1 MTSDNL
7 WEYQMTSI
15 DHILDLGWPNYSAVV
30 GKYKHREE
38 QYSKII
44 NVVKESEGYV

>member
-1 MTSDNL
+1 MTSDDL
-7 WEYQMTSI
+7 GEYQMTSI
-15 DHILDLGWPNYSAVV
+15 DHILDPGWPHQSAVV

-44 NVVKESEGYV
+44 NAVKKSEGYV